1 MHVMSVCVVLY
12 QKSEKKEMKHAS
24 LWLVG
29 ANLEWSTN
37 ATFLHTHKEKEQRVL
52 GVYQVHLLKFR
63 IFFFGL
69 NGDILSKKSDY

>member
-1 MHVMSVCVVLY
+1 MEHKCHVSP
-12 QKSEKKEMKHAS
+12 
-24 LWLVG
+24 
-29 ANLEWSTN
+29 
-37 ATFLHTHKEKEQRVL
+37 HTHKEEKEQRVL